1 MLEYFELEKENRMKK
16 GNTSIPAIVAETVG
30 AVSGLAYIGLQIY
43 YGIAYHVAVL
53 NLVMNLLVAVLVY
66 AGLTLLSVYP
76 EKINGLSP
84 EQCTGNVRTYSI
96 RMVRLVKLVFI
107 ASLLIPCISDALG
120 HEMRQGYSLIAI
132 GLMLVTAGY
141 YEYRI
146 IQIFRSRKK

>member
-1 MLEYFELEKENRMKK
+1 MKK

-30 AVSGLAYIGLQIY
+30 AVAGLAYIGLQLY
-43 YGIAYHVAVL
+43 YGIAYHVALL

-132 GLMLVTAGY
+132 GLMLVIAGY

>member
-1 MLEYFELEKENRMKK
+1 MKK
-16 GNTSIPAIVAETVG
+16 GNTSIPAIVAETVA
-30 AVSGLAYIGLQIY
+30 AVAGLAYIGLQLY
-43 YGIAYHVAVL
+43 YGIAYHVALL

-66 AGLTLLSVYP
+66 VGLTLLSVYP

-132 GLMLVTAGY
+132 GLMLVIAGY